1 MLSEGGKR
9 MKPRPPFVFWKKIK
23 MHRTIILSLAVF
35 MASVYG
41 GRAEQVAP
49 QTKENSGDAISKAF
63 QNAKTTGTDKVSVV
77 GPAKGPKEKPTGE
90 IIAGLKDDDILLD
103 IGGEFRLKWGLLR
116 KHVEILCKDIDRP
129 DMQAEGNAAAKKI
142 AFESMCRKLLKDY
155 AEHGVFALEARHLGL
170 TVDEEEFRTY
180 RQKAR
185 EAYARK
191 GEIGKELIQLM
202 ESGESFYEHNLTNA
216 LYWKAYKVKEIEPKI
231 ELPDEDVHRFIA
243 MRHEMNLRILATNDL
258 KRTLIKDVFAK
269 VRAGMDFGEAAER
282 WSDDDSADTKGVMM
296 DEDGESVLK
305 FTRDDLDEKLAAWCW
320 RIKEGEM
327 SDVIETPYAWHVV
340 KLLKRNPATDDEEE
354 TVEFAQIKLEKEF
367 IEPEFSEQEAREKAR
382 ALILRA
388 AMKSKFAE
396 LLKRTKI
403 DSKIPL
409 GDKGDRIKIQR
420 VK

>member
-1 MLSEGGKR
+1 
-9 MKPRPPFVFWKKIK
+9 
-23 MHRTIILSLAVF
+23 
-35 MASVYG
+35 MASICG
-41 GRAEQVAP
+41 GRAEQAVP
-49 QTKENSGDAISKAF
+49 QAKGNSGDAVSRAF
-63 QNAKTTGTDKVSVV
+63 QNAKSVGTDRVSVA
-77 GPAKGPKEKPTGE
+77 GSGKRAKGKPTGE
-90 IIAGLKDDDILLD
+90 IIAGLKDDDVLLD

-129 DMQAEGNAAAKKI
+129 DMQAEGNAAAQKI

-155 AEHGVFALEARHLGL
+155 AEHGVFALEARRLGL

-185 EAYARK
+185 EAYANMGEVGK
-191 GEIGKELIQLM
+191 GLTQMM

-216 LYWKAYKVKEIEPKI
+216 LYWKAYRAKEIEPKI
-231 ELPDEDVHRFIA
+231 ELPDEDVRRFIG
-243 MRHEMNLRILATNDL
+243 MRHEKNLRVLATNNL
-258 KRTLIKDVFAK
+258 KRAQIKDVLAK
-269 VRAGMDFGEAAER
+269 VRRGMDFGEAAEM

-296 DEDGESVLK
+296 DDDGESVLK
-305 FTRDDLDEKLAAWCW
+305 FTKDDLDEGLANWCW
-320 RIKEGEM
+320 RMKEGEV

-354 TVEFAQIKLEKEF
+354 SVEFAQIKLEKEF

-409 GDKGDRIKIQR
+409 GDRKGSTMRIQR